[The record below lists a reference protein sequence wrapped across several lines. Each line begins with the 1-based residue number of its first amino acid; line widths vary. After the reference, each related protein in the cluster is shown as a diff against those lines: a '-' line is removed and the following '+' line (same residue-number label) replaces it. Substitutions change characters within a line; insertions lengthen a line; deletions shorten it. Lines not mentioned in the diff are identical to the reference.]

1 MAARIIKIS
10 LWTFAG
16 LVGALILALAMLAL
30 NPVWLS
36 RPAEN
41 WLRGYL
47 KANPLTDSARMEFH
61 SITWKPL
68 RGLEVQGIRIHRA
81 EEGLFLGSA
90 ELTGLSWRKGRLYVD
105 RLILDSL
112 VVSGIPDSKWLDWF
126 SPWTD
131 PSDPSA
137 WGFSCEIAEVEL
149 GFCARDLQG
158 DTLIA
163 PSTLR
168 IEQLVWASNSL
179 GLDASLGLDLPSAG
193 LIEAKVR
200 MDSAATE
207 AEVRWSNLLAEV
219 TYSPE
224 AIRIAVSDDSSNAV
238 VLNAYQSKG
247 EWVLPEQGLQW
258 DQFEAQARG
267 RWGELGRELELR
279 APGLA
284 LRASESDGS
293 VKATL
298 TADSTKQTD
307 GSKWLLHGG
316 LEAKYSASN
325 WAVQG
330 KNLNARWL
338 EQRAQFTS
346 IDLSGTSNRWRA
358 LVGESTYGSIEA
370 QGDYDLGSV
379 ALLWR
384 PLSPLKPLEDL
395 PAVHRVRAQW
405 SALDPYSLVASA
417 EDSLATVAR
426 FKASK
431 SNKAW
436 NIEASWGSYQLKA
449 LFQRSPDQWKV
460 GGLSNSDLASQLVA
474 GKLQVLD
481 SLGLKKL
488 DASGPSMEV
497 HLENSKQF
505 TRGSAKYLDGDRIG
519 RWDYLANA
527 SKVRHEFT
535 WDGPEKAE
543 AVLTAHPGDSL
554 KVQFMG
560 LANHPRGGELEAQ
573 MQVWPYGSE
582 WNGRLVDGY
591 GDAWYKP
598 EDGDSLRIHGILRG
612 AGRLSYDFSQGRVAL
627 NEALFWDCVEG
638 QLALDGAWSPVE
650 GEFLRLRASGLN
662 LPFWTKIAGLEQF
675 ALAGSVSLDA
685 KFMNRQVGWAV
696 SGGLQSQNLSMK
708 QQPLGVVSLGL
719 DFVPERDDAD
729 LSLRWD
735 HGDTAILHVNG
746 SYGVNGLE
754 AVSEQISIPLRW
766 ARPFAEGSINA
777 LDGRIKG
784 RAECTAK
791 SDFSNLRWEGS
802 GVWSNAGLTIPA
814 LGLGLRGTAPWVLGQ
829 KSLEM
834 GPSRFADHRGVGSAE
849 VSVNLDFEAQ
859 QLLDLR
865 FKTEGMVVMD
875 LPPNPKADFYGYVV
889 ASGSGD
895 LKGSVSSLR
904 MNVRAKSV
912 DSSVFVLP
920 LDAPVSLEEVKFLTF
935 RSRAEPL
942 KPRQRS
948 TEDFRLDLHLDLEVT
963 EDILAQLILDET
975 LGDVIEARGTGPISL
990 DVPWVGDMMLRG
1002 NLTMNRGTYLFTL
1015 GNLINKPFSMVPGGT
1030 IRWTGDPYAAQMNL
1044 TALYRTRADVK
1055 DYLSLPDAGRQNLDV
1070 RLRATGPL
1078 FQPQLAFDIGMPNA
1092 GEIAQAALASRLSYS
1107 DERTTQVLSLL
1118 TISSF
1123 WLGSLPLSAQGMQAV
1138 ESNTTQVLASQFSNF
1153 VTQGLGAAWDVNL
1166 AYSSNSAAA
1175 QREMEASIGRSFLDD
1190 RLSIQTEWG
1199 IPIGQSQPSIGLG
1212 DIEIR
1217 YQLSEDGRWST
1228 KAYQNKNNQMLQ
1240 TGVVGSQR
1248 QGVGIRFEQSGTSW
1262 RQLLERS
1269 K

>member
-179 GLDASLGLDLPSAG
+179 GLDASLGLDLPGAG

-284 LRASESDGS
+284 LRASERDGS

-1166 AYSSNSAAA
+1166 AYSNNSAAA

>member
-1123 WLGSLPLSAQGMQAV
+1123 WLGSSPLSAQGMQAV

-1166 AYSSNSAAA
+1166 AYSNNSAAA

>member
-10 LWTFAG
+10 LLTVAG

-90 ELTGLSWRKGRLYVD
+90 ELTGLSWRKGRLYAD

-1123 WLGSLPLSAQGMQAV
+1123 WLGSSPLSAQGMQAV

>member
-330 KNLNARWL
+330 KNLNAQWL

-1166 AYSSNSAAA
+1166 AYSNNSAAA